1 MSRPR
6 KTFISDAYAARQAAF
21 AKLGVGMVLSPLKHF
36 RNAATQARQQMVR
49 ALRSG
54 FDVTSPE
61 VKALAHTSQRAD
73 LFLEHATWY
82 AETGQ
87 GRALQNLARR
97 QFT

>member
-1 MSRPR
+1 MARPR

-21 AKLGVGMVLSPLKHF
+21 AKLGVGTVISPLKHF
-36 RNAATQARQQMVR
+36 RSAAAQASVQLHR
-49 ALRSG
+49 ALRNG
-54 FDVTSPE
+54 FDVSSPE
-61 VKALAHTSQRAD
+61 VKTLAHAKRRAD
-73 LFLEHATWY
+73 LFCEHAAWY